1 MALNIKD
8 PETERLASEL
18 ADRLKINKTAA
29 IRHALRA
36 QLALLETR
44 NQDRLNQAIDVL
56 RSEIWTLTAN
66 FAPITKR
73 DREEILGYNDQGF
86 SE

>member
-8 PETERLASEL
+8 PETEHLASEL

-56 RSEIWTLTAN
+56 RSEIWPLTAN
-66 FAPITKR
+66 SAPTTKR

>member
-8 PETERLASEL
+8 AETERLAAEL
-18 ADRLKINKTAA
+18 AGQLNINKTAA

-44 NQDRLNQAIDVL
+44 NQDRLNHALDVL
-56 RSEIWTLTAN
+56 RTEIWPLTAN
-66 FAPITKR
+66 FAPITKS
-73 DREEILGYNDQGF
+73 DREEILGYNESGF

>member
-18 ADRLKINKTAA
+18 AERLNLNKTAA
-29 IRHALRA
+29 IRQALRA

-44 NQDRLNQAIDVL
+44 NQDRLNQALDVL
-56 RSEIWTLTAN
+56 RTEIWPLTAN
-66 FAPITKR
+66 SVPITKR
-73 DREEILGYNDQGF
+73 DREEILGYNEDGF
-86 SE
+86 NE